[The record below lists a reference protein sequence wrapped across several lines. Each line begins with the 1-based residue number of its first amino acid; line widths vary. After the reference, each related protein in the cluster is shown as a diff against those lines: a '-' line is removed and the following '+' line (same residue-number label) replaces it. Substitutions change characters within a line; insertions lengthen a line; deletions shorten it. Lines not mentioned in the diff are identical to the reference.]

1 MAQLSAKHV
10 TNTLQLLADV
20 AAERTAELEDVSENI
35 SDTDSDD
42 DYESPCP
49 VYDSFYKQGQSASI
63 LQLTGFDACEFQDL
77 WVCIIIPSTND
88 IIIMSFVLGTW
99 HKGRRKRTQF
109 SGKDAFFMTLVTM
122 KNGGTWEF
130 LARVFSIKA
139 PNFERVVLRFVTLFS
154 ETIYDKFVLSG
165 LLTFDMASLQ
175 NSGRCF
181 KNYPCDRYATDVTF
195 QQAYRPSGAMEE
207 GKKFYSGKHKIYGY
221 KVEVSVLPIGIAV
234 DGTDHYPGS
243 IADID
248 IFYNNLEYHKSALS
262 KKIDKGVES
271 VPDHPVQRYHPTS
284 CRTVI

>member
-35 SDTDSDD
+35 SDTDIDD

-63 LQLTGFDACEFQDL
+63 LQLTRFDACEFQDL
-77 WVCIIIPSTND
+77 WVCIILV
-88 IIIMSFVLGTW
+88 VLGTW
-99 HKGRRKRTQF
+99 HKVRGKRTQF
-109 SGKDAFFMTLVTM
+109 TGNNAFFMTLVTM
-122 KNGGTWEF
+122 KDGGTWDF
-130 LARVFSIKA
+130 LARVLSIKA
-139 PNFERVVLRFVTLFS
+139 PIFERVVLRFVTLFS

-181 KNYPCDRYATDVTF
+181 KNYPCARYATDVTF

-207 GKKFYSGKHKIYGY
+207 GKKFYSGKHKLYGY

-234 DGTDHYPGS
+234 DCTDHYPGS

-271 VPDHPVQRYHPTS
+271 VPDV
-284 CRTVI
+284 